1 MIIAITPGFTDGKQI
16 LKPEYVRAIESIG
29 GTARNIPYESDPE
42 AALDGADGLILSG
55 GADVEPCEYGCERE
69 EACGESIPAR
79 DKLELRLMQIAR
91 ERKLPV
97 LGVCRGCQLV
107 NVAFSGTLTQDVPT
121 RYHVSHKHAE
131 DNPSPFDHDVFIQSG
146 TRLSGILEATTRV
159 NSYHHQSIDRI
170 GEGLIAG
177 ALSPEGFPE
186 AIETRDPDW
195 FVLAV
200 QWHPELTR
208 EIDAP
213 SQRIFDLFA
222 KAIKVNLR

>member
-1 MIIAITPGFTDGKQI
+1 
-16 LKPEYVRAIESIG
+16 
-29 GTARNIPYESDPE
+29 
-42 AALDGADGLILSG
+42 
-55 GADVEPCEYGCERE
+55 
-69 EACGESIPAR
+69 
-79 DKLELRLMQIAR
+79 MQIAR

-97 LGVCRGCQLV
+97 LGICRGCQLV

-222 KAIKVNLR
+222 KAITENLR

>member
-1 MIIAITPGFTDGKQI
+1 M
-16 LKPEYVRAIESIG
+16 
-29 GTARNIPYESDPE
+29 
-42 AALDGADGLILSG
+42 
-55 GADVEPCEYGCERE
+55 
-69 EACGESIPAR
+69 
-79 DKLELRLMQIAR
+79 
-91 ERKLPV
+91 
-97 LGVCRGCQLV
+97 
-107 NVAFSGTLTQDVPT
+107 
-121 RYHVSHKHAE
+121 
-131 DNPSPFDHDVFIQSG
+131 
-146 TRLSGILEATTRV
+146 

-222 KAIKVNLR
+222 KAITENLR